1 MTFSF
6 DTSGYNID
14 AKIFDKALVRTL
26 NDTAKTVK
34 SEISKVV
41 RAYYN
46 IKKKDLDPK
55 MKISKATKGRDEAII
70 KVTSRPIGLIH
81 FNATQSIAKRKG
93 AKTYYKTSAKI
104 LKQSRKG
111 VVKGAF
117 IGKAKGSNSLQ
128 VFRRTTDKQYPII
141 KLSVISPTSMVN
153 KEGMDTAD
161 RVIKDKFN
169 TTFERHYKFYASK
182 AKR

>member
-1 MTFSF
+1 MTIEL
-6 DTSGYNID
+6 DTSGFNID
-14 AKIFDKALVRTL
+14 PNVFDKALTSTL

-34 SEISKVV
+34 SEMSKVV

-46 IKKKDLDPK
+46 IKKQDLDPK
-55 MKISKATKGRDEAII
+55 MTITKASKGRDESII
-70 KVTSRPIGLIH
+70 KVRSQPIGLIH
-81 FNATQSIAKRKG
+81 FNATQSVAKTKG
-93 AKTYYKTSAKI
+93 AKTYYKTSAKV

-117 IGKAKGSNSLQ
+117 IAKAKTSGSLQ

-141 KLSVISPTSMVN
+141 KISVISPTSMVN
-153 KEGMDTAD
+153 KEGMATAD

-169 TTFERHYKFYASK
+169 TTFDRHYKYYASK
-182 AKR
+182 VKR

>member
-6 DTSGYNID
+6 DTSNFNID
-14 AKIFDKALVRTL
+14 AKTFDKALTRTL

-34 SEISKVV
+34 SEMSKVV

-46 IKKKDLDPK
+46 IKKQDLDPK
-55 MKISKATKGRDEAII
+55 MTITKATKGRDEAII
-70 KVTSRPIGLIH
+70 KVRSQPIGLIH
-81 FNATQSIAKRKG
+81 FNATQSVAKVKG
-93 AKTYYKTSAKI
+93 AKTYYKTSAKV

-117 IGKAKGSNSLQ
+117 IGKAKTSGSLQ

-141 KLSVISPTSMVN
+141 KLAVISPTSMVN

-161 RVIKDKFN
+161 RVIKEKFN
-169 TTFERHYKFYASK
+169 TTFDRHYKFYASK
-182 AKR
+182 VKR